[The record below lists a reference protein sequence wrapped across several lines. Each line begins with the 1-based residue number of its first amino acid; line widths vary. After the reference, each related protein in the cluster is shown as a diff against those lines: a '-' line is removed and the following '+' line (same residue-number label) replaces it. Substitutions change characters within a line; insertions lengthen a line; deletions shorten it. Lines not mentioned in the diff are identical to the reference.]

1 MNRIVFRVEANA
13 VVGFG
18 HFMRCFAAA
27 RVLVE
32 EYECCFAMGQFPQ
45 VISDQL
51 MAYGMG
57 EIAVGFQKQFHP
69 DDRANVIEL
78 AYDLDSELTGSD
90 IVVLD
95 GYRFGPEYRDQLK
108 KTGVKLVQFFDEV
121 VFEADVDGYIT
132 PLILTEFERTRL
144 ETRCQVFDGSNGFLI
159 RPEFY
164 VPRTNPGLVGTK
176 TFIYATQE
184 KAMAFYQD
192 EGKLADA
199 EVVALTNERFK
210 EACVQMGWEVLINA
224 DADEVATTMMTC
236 DKALLPASSVA
247 LEYMAVHAKPPHVF
261 VIADNQR
268 EIYKRMV
275 RAGYW
280 LDSDNY
286 EGGLLCLVEHRVCQV
301 GSVYDLKRWM
311 LDLISC

>member
-1 MNRIVFRVEANA
+1 
-13 VVGFG
+13 
-18 HFMRCFAAA
+18 MRCFAAA
-27 RVLVE
+27 RMLLH

-57 EIAVGFQKQFHP
+57 EIGVGFQKQFHP
-69 DDRANVIEL
+69 DDRANAIEL
-78 AYDLDSELTGSD
+78 AYDLDGELTESD

-95 GYRFGPEYRDQLK
+95 GYRFGPEYREQLK
-108 KTGVKLVQFFDEV
+108 KAGVKLVQFFDEV
-121 VFEADVDGYIT
+121 DFEADVDGYIT
-132 PLILTEFERTRL
+132 PLILTESERTRL

-164 VPRTNPGLVGTK
+164 VPRTNPGQVGTK

-184 KAMAFYQD
+184 KAMAFCQD

-224 DADEVATTMMTC
+224 DADEVATSMMTC

-247 LEYMAVHAKPPHVF
+247 LEYLAVRGRAPFVF
-261 VIADNQR
+261 VTAENQR
-268 EIYKRMV
+268 DGFDRMV
-275 RAGYW
+275 RAGFW
-280 LDSDNY
+280 RDAQRNHDEVGQLERSSLGIVNP
-286 EGGLLCLVEHRVCQV
+286 EIGLRHWMA
-301 GSVYDLKRWM
+301 DL
-311 LDLISC
+311 